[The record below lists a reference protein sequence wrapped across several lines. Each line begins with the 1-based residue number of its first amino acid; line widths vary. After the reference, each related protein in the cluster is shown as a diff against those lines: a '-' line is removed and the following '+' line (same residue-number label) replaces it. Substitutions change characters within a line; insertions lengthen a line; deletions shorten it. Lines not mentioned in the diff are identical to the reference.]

1 MDPLQSGRDGEQV
14 RVLATMGFV
23 PRRYKKIGSSH
34 TAMRDAH

>member
-23 PRRYKKIGSSH
+23 PRRYEKIGSSH
-34 TAMRDAH
+34 TAMRDGH